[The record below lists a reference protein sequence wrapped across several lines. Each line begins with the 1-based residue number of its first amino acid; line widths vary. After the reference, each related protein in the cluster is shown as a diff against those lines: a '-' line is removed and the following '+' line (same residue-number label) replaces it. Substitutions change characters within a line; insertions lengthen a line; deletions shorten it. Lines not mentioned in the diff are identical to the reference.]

1 MTLLNILREF
11 GNAFLEKVLAV
22 SWLVGMYAQCL
33 RLVFESGTGRKRN
46 ASGVITG
53 IFVESTNLMSRC
65 WSKVRN
71 SIKKHFVEEYAR
83 HEFDE
88 AAVRDGIRKNIRQ
101 GAAARLGIKMITPQP
116 RGVISCNELFGSF
129 YASL

>member
-11 GNAFLEKVLAV
+11 GNTFLEKVLAV
-22 SWLVGMYAQCL
+22 SWLVDMYAQCL
-33 RLVFESGTGRKRN
+33 RLVFESGTVRKRN

-71 SIKKHFVEEYAR
+71 SIKTLCGR
-83 HEFDE
+83 IRE
-88 AAVRDGIRKNIRQ
+88 A
-101 GAAARLGIKMITPQP
+101 
-116 RGVISCNELFGSF
+116 
-129 YASL
+129 